1 MKALLRF
8 RLNNTTKSRLR
19 EKEIRQREKKVRLTK
34 VEIDHAGRE
43 YIQQKTKEKIVTG
56 DDSHRPPDDNYF
68 VEKLFLERDQR
79 N

>member
-19 EKEIRQREKKVRLTK
+19 EKEIRQREKKVRRTK

-43 YIQQKTKEKIVTG
+43 YIQQKNKREDG
-56 DDSHRPPDDNYF
+56 NR
-68 VEKLFLERDQR
+68 RR
-79 N
+79 